1 LKHPI
6 ERLRAIALVA
16 CATLLLP
23 AVNTAPAN
31 AAGVSQAEGVITSI
45 ARGNEGTDL
54 KITVNGVST
63 RFWFDNASNFAING
77 HEPGCQGTDGF
88 GEFTSGK
95 MPHCSGWAPVTI
107 GKTRVRVAYRKTTSS
122 GAVVLVADS
131 LTTL

>member
-1 LKHPI
+1 M
-6 ERLRAIALVA
+6 A
-16 CATLLLP
+16 CAMLLLP
-23 AVNTAPAN
+23 ITVVAPA
-31 AAGVSQAEGVITSI
+31 AASADSQAVGVITSV

-77 HEPGCQGTDGF
+77 REPNCQGTDSF

-95 MPHCSGWAPVTI
+95 MPNCPGWSPVTI
-107 GKTRVRVAYRKTTSS
+107 GKTRVRVSYHKTAAS
-122 GAVVLVADS
+122 GAVVLVANS